1 MLIVAGTVKM
11 EPGDIAKM
19 KDAAVEMMTATRGE
33 DGCIEYEFSE
43 VIGEPGTMRVFEKWE
58 SWDHLRAHFEV
69 EHMGTWREAM
79 KAVTVSE
86 RSISVYD
93 QIGDIQRL

>member
-1 MLIVAGTVKM
+1 MLIVAGTVKT
-11 EPGDIAKM
+11 EPGDLAKV
-19 KDAAVEMMTATRGE
+19 KDAAIAMMAATRTE

-43 VIGEPGTMRVFEKWE
+43 VIGEPGTMRIFEKWE

-69 EHMGTWREAM
+69 AHMDVWREAM
-79 KAVTVSE
+79 KAVTVVE

-93 QIGDIQRL
+93 QIGDIQQL